1 MSTYEDNMKILR
13 ELRQTRNTAKM
24 AKEISRMARQV
35 NQRLYRLEKKGLQ
48 KDSYG
53 YQRASL
59 ETGKEKPRYS
69 VSENVLSNM
78 GFQKL
83 YELGLQLNVKIYSK
97 TTTIRGVKEVQ
108 EERITKS
115 IDVLESRTG
124 LSIERKTFE
133 EFLKSGGGELLNNRY
148 LDSTQIIED
157 FYNTTKDTKVT
168 VKEFIR
174 EFTRFKKIKS
184 QRVDYGRIKRNLKNL
199 KKRRGK

>member
-13 ELRQTRNTAKM
+13 ELRQIRNTAKM
-24 AKEISRMARQV
+24 AKEIARMARQV

-115 IDVLESRTG
+115 IDVLESKTG
-124 LSIERKTFE
+124 LSIKRKTFE

-174 EFTRFKKIKS
+174 EFTRFKNIKS

>member
-13 ELRQTRNTAKM
+13 ELRQTRNTDKM
-24 AKEISRMARQV
+24 AKEISRMAKQV

-174 EFTRFKKIKS
+174 EFTRFKNIKS